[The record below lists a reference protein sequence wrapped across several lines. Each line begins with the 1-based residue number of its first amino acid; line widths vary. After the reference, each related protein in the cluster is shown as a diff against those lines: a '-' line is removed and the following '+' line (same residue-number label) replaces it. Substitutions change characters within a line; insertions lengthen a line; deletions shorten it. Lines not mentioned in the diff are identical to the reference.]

1 MTEQKKVSVIVPI
14 YNVEKYL
21 GACLQSISDQTYKN
35 LEVLMI
41 NDGTKDNS
49 AEIAARFAEKDPRFV
64 LWNKENGGLSSAR
77 NYGLDRATG
86 DFVCFIDSDD
96 YIKPGYVEHFINKIG
111 DSEVAIGKYV
121 FDDREI
127 GKEYVPYESMR
138 INKRYAG
145 DEKTYEIVE
154 RLMFDCLEG
163 DFEIKDTLMPVWKN
177 MYLRDFIENEGIRFV
192 SERMVYMEDYIFN
205 LEVYAKASSV
215 KLIDDADYV
224 HLNLK
229 GTLSQ
234 SYRKN
239 MFEMQMTNY
248 NYACAILEK
257 VYDEE
262 MLGKYDTKL
271 PYIIA
276 YSAFKLSHCGYGEA
290 LANLQKV
297 MDDERVRDVTKRY
310 KSSVMPAYVKVIYML
325 LRHRMRRS
333 IVVSARIMC
342 AMKSFFCI
350 HRMKR
355 RA

>member
-1 MTEQKKVSVIVPI
+1 MREQKKVSVIVPI

-21 GACLQSISDQTYKN
+21 DACLQSIADQTYKN
-35 LEVLMI
+35 LEILMV

-49 AEIAARFAEKDPRFV
+49 AEIAERFADNDSRFV
-64 LWNKENGGLSSAR
+64 LWTKENGGLSSAR

-96 YIKPGYVEHFINKIG
+96 YIKPRYIEHFINKIG

-121 FDDREI
+121 FDDHEI

-138 INKRYAG
+138 IHKKYVG
-145 DEKTYEIVE
+145 EEKTHEIVE
-154 RLMFDCLEG
+154 RLMFDGLEG
-163 DFEIKDTLMPVWKN
+163 DFAIKDTLMPVWKN
-177 MYLRDFIENEGIRFV
+177 MYRRDFIEKEGIRFV
-192 SERMVYMEDYIFN
+192 SERLVYMEDYIFN

-215 KLIDDADYV
+215 MLIDDADYV
-224 HLNLK
+224 HLYLK

-248 NYACAILEK
+248 DCACAILEK
-257 VYDEE
+257 VYGEE
-262 MLGKYDTKL
+262 MLEKYDTKL

-276 YSAFKLSHCGYGEA
+276 YSAFKLSHCGYAEA
-290 LANLQKV
+290 LENLKKIMNNSKV
-297 MDDERVRDVTKRY
+297 QDVARKY
-310 KSSVMPAYVKVIYML
+310 KKSIMPAYVKIIYTL
-325 LRHRMRRS
+325 LRHGMRSGIFFSVRMMH
-333 IVVSARIMC
+333 ILKPVLGAFK
-342 AMKSFFCI
+342 MKN
-350 HRMKR
+350 

>member
-21 GACLQSISDQTYKN
+21 DACLQSIADQTYKN
-35 LEVLMI
+35 LEVLMV

-49 AEIAARFAEKDPRFV
+49 AEIAVRFAEKDPRFV

-138 INKRYAG
+138 INKKYVG
-145 DEKTYEIVE
+145 DEKTHEIVE
-154 RLMFDCLEG
+154 RLMFDSLDG

-177 MYLRDFIENEGIRFV
+177 MYRRDFIEKKNLRFV
-192 SERMVYMEDYIFN
+192 SERLVYMEDYIFN
-205 LEVYAKASSV
+205 LEAYAKASSV
-215 KLIDDADYV
+215 TLIDDADYV

-248 NYACAILEK
+248 DYVCAILEK
-257 VYDEE
+257 VYGEE
-262 MLGKYDTKL
+262 MLGKYNTKL

-290 LANLQKV
+290 LVNLKKI
-297 MDDERVRDVTKRY
+297 MDDEKVRDIMKRY
-310 KSSVMPAYVKVIYML
+310 KKSVMPAYVKVIYTL
-325 LRHRMRRS
+325 LRHGMRRS
-333 IVVSARIMC
+333 IFVSVRTMRAL
-342 AMKSFFCI
+342 KSVYGVF
-350 HRMKR
+350 RMKNR
-355 RA
+355 T